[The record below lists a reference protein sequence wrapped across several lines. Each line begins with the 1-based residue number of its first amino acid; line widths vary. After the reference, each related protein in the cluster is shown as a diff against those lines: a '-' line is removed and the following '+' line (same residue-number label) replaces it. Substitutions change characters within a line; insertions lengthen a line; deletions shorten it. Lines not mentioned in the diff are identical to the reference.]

1 MAEQV
6 LVLGVG
12 NILFSDEAIGVRTVE
27 HLQQCA
33 SLPGNVELMDGGT
46 LGIRLMDAIMGC
58 DLLIV
63 VDAVLGG
70 GEPGTLYRLEGEGLR
85 ESMSFRDSMH
95 QTDLVDT
102 LIYCDLAGHR
112 PDAVVIGMEPADY
125 HTMEIGLTP
134 IWPGRSSR
142 SCAHAGLSRSVR
154 LEKRLGKGGE
164 TFLQKGFPSLLQ
176 SLSPPTH
183 HITLHTAAC
192 TRPSGLRGWRRGPR
206 GRCRGSRSGCG
217 WS

>member
-70 GEPGTLYRLEGEGLR
+70 GEPGALYRLEGEGLR

-134 IWPGRSSR
+134 VCQARLPDL
-142 SCAHAGLSRSVR
+142 AGKVV
-154 LEKRLGKGGE
+154 EE
-164 TFLQKGFPSLLQ
+164 
-176 SLSPPTH
+176 
-183 HITLHTAAC
+183 
-192 TRPSGLRGWRRGPR
+192 LRARGVIA
-206 GRCRGSRSGCG
+206 
-217 WS
+217 

>member
-70 GEPGTLYRLEGEGLR
+70 GEPGTLYRLAVSYTHL
-85 ESMSFRDSMH
+85 
-95 QTDLVDT
+95 
-102 LIYCDLAGHR
+102 
-112 PDAVVIGMEPADY
+112 DA
-125 HTMEIGLTP
+125 
-134 IWPGRSSR
+134 R
-142 SCAHAGLSRSVR
+142 RSVLHAR
-154 LEKRLGKGGE
+154 QDRRARHRNRRHRQEDRRDVAGIQGKR
-164 TFLQKGFPSLLQ
+164 GFRRQEDLSLI
-176 SLSPPTH
+176 
-183 HITLHTAAC
+183 HISTKSRAC
-192 TRPSGLRGWRRGPR
+192 RW
-206 GRCRGSRSGCG
+206 
-217 WS
+217 